1 MKGMPPHKICS
12 MSIGSNYRI
21 IVFTTGSTGYQKS
34 TNSFLFSLRNKD
46 NLKHFQSL
54 VYQNSANAIYQNPG
68 YGPTFGGG
76 NDVIYT
82 ERESVLYH
90 GIKTPR
96 SVLKN
101 EAVGRVF

>member
-1 MKGMPPHKICS
+1 MKKHA
-12 MSIGSNYRI
+12 
-21 IVFTTGSTGYQKS
+21 
-34 TNSFLFSLRNKD
+34 LR
-46 NLKHFQSL
+46 
-54 VYQNSANAIYQNPG
+54 V
-68 YGPTFGGG
+68 

-101 EAVGRVF
+101 EAVDRVF